1 MFFFYRLWRIKEG
14 YGSFQFGK
22 QQHSKKTTIEQTRI
36 DIFEFLSSFKC
47 KFNFEYFVYFVYYVL
62 IFHYNQVY
70 MTTPDY
76 KALHGETNYVLLIN
90 LIN

>member
-36 DIFEFLSSFKC
+36 DIFFPHSNANSILNILC
-47 KFNFEYFVYFVYYVL
+47 ILYIMY
-62 IFHYNQVY
+62 
-70 MTTPDY
+70 
-76 KALHGETNYVLLIN
+76 
-90 LIN
+90 